1 MAGGVGGAGSVR
13 VRSAAMTSKTVE
25 LFTDGACSGN
35 PGPGGCAFVLEHRA
49 SGKKI
54 ERAGAERL
62 TTNNRMELRA
72 VIEGL
77 SALREPSIV
86 DLTSDS
92 KYVLDGLN
100 EWLDNWIGRG
110 WRTASRKPVKNRE
123 LWERLDELRGLHE
136 LRFHWIPGHAG
147 HAQNER
153 CDALAVEARE
163 RLVRGGGAG
172 LKSGRAGGDGDGG
185 GQSDNGG

>member
-1 MAGGVGGAGSVR
+1 MMGGVCGRGSVR
-13 VRSAAMTSKTVE
+13 VRSAAMTSETVE

-35 PGPGGCAFVLEHRA
+35 PGPGGWAFVLVHPA

-77 SALREPSIV
+77 RSLHEPSIV
-86 DLTSDS
+86 ELTSDS

-100 EWLDNWIGRG
+100 TWLDNWIGRG
-110 WRTASRKPVKNRE
+110 WRTAARKPVKNRE
-123 LWERLDELRGLHE
+123 LWERLDELRGEHQ

-163 RLVRGGGAG
+163 RLVREGGTG
-172 LKSGRAGGDGDGG
+172 LKSGRVGRGGDGRSENRG
-185 GQSDNGG
+185 